1 MASHFLLSAKARTL
15 SLVQVAR
22 LSDDQAHATF
32 KALRWHETGGDPVCP
47 ACGCCACYEYRT
59 RRLFKCKG
67 CGKQFSVT
75 SGTTFHGRKLAIR
88 DYLMAI
94 AIFANA
100 AKGTSALQLGR
111 DLDVSYK
118 TAFVLAHKLREAMGA
133 DQAKYSPKGHVE
145 IDGAYFGGHRKPANF
160 KANRVDRR
168 LAEHQTG
175 KRRVVVVMRERQ
187 GRTLPFVV
195 KAEDE
200 GVAVVARRVANG
212 STVYA
217 DEAACWDALHARF
230 ATKRINHSVAF
241 SDDGACTNQAES
253 FFSRLRRAEFG
264 QHHHISG
271 VYLGFYAGEMA
282 WREDMR
288 RETNGDQ
295 YERMTA
301 DALHHPKSRNWCG
314 YWQRHAG

>member
-1 MASHFLLSAKARTL
+1 MA
-15 SLVQVAR
+15 V
-22 LSDDQAHATF
+22 
-32 KALRWHETGGDPVCP
+32 
-47 ACGCCACYEYRT
+47 
-59 RRLFKCKG
+59 
-67 CGKQFSVT
+67 
-75 SGTTFHGRKLAIR
+75 
-88 DYLMAI
+88 
-94 AIFANA
+94 
-100 AKGTSALQLGR
+100 
-111 DLDVSYK
+111 
-118 TAFVLAHKLREAMGA
+118 
-133 DQAKYSPKGHVE
+133 DQAKYQPRGHVE
-145 IDGAYFGGHRKPANF
+145 VDGAYFGGHRKPANF
-160 KANRVDRR
+160 KANRVDGR

-195 KAEDE
+195 RAEDE
-200 GVAVVARRVANG
+200 GVAVVARRVAAG

-253 FFSRLRRAEFG
+253 YFSRLRRAEFG
-264 QHHHISG
+264 RHHHISG
-271 VYLGFYAGEMA
+271 MYLHFYAGECA

-288 RETNGDQ
+288 REDNGSQ

-314 YWQRHAG
+314 YWQRHAA

>member
-32 KALRWHETGGDPVCP
+32 KALRWHETGGDPTCP
-47 ACGCCACYEYRT
+47 ECGCCAVYEYQT

-118 TAFVLAHKLREAMGA
+118 TAFVLAHKLREAMGGR
-133 DQAKYSPKGHVE
+133 SSEV
-145 IDGAYFGGHRKPANF
+145 PATWPC
-160 KANRVDRR
+160 RDRR
-168 LAEHQTG
+168 RLL
-175 KRRVVVVMRERQ
+175 RRPPQAGQLQGQPGRPPPSRASDRQAQ
-187 GRTLPFVV
+187 GR
-195 KAEDE
+195 
-200 GVAVVARRVANG
+200 GR
-212 STVYA
+212 
-217 DEAACWDALHARF
+217 HAR
-230 ATKRINHSVAF
+230 AAGPHAAVR
-241 SDDGACTNQAES
+241 
-253 FFSRLRRAEFG
+253 G
-264 QHHHISG
+264 QG
-271 VYLGFYAGEMA
+271 RG
-282 WREDMR
+282 
-288 RETNGDQ
+288 
-295 YERMTA
+295 
-301 DALHHPKSRNWCG
+301 
-314 YWQRHAG
+314 